1 MLLPASRLSRRSSV
15 ALLRLS
21 AVCTEYEAGAV
32 LYYALRR
39 SRSFPELTADDFG
52 SLPKAK
58 RQAFISAAHAIVD
71 HVTQDVI
78 RQAVDREITVARI
91 CAQGSS

>member
-1 MLLPASRLSRRSSV
+1 M

-39 SRSFPELTADDFG
+39 SRAFPDFTADDFG
-52 SLPKAK
+52 SLPKTK
-58 RQAFISAAHAIVD
+58 RDAFISAAHAIVD
-71 HVTQDVI
+71 HVTRDVV
-78 RQAVDREITVARI
+78 RQAVDQEITVARI
-91 CAQGSS
+91 CAQDGS